1 MDQFELYFKRAD
13 VDQDGRVSGS
23 EAVNFFQASGL
34 PKPVLAQIWAFADQ
48 NRTGYLGRAEFYNY
62 LKLVTVAQS
71 KRDLTP
77 DIVKAAL
84 YGPASAKIPPP
95 QINLG
100 ALPAPRSNL
109 GPPTPQMGGGAPPVS
124 QGSGI
129 RGPQGYSPQQGQV
142 MRPQAPL
149 PNTTFQSQPG
159 ANNVMPGGGML
170 LTSRSPGS
178 TSSEPG
184 VPSSLPTKGINP
196 SMPLD
201 VFGLASSGSTL
212 SAQPRPQGPG
222 SLLQNAA
229 PKPNGPNLSSTV
241 SGAKDSSSSVA
252 GNGFAF
258 GDTYS
263 AASSQAKSNSVVTVS
278 SASPPNIPASAGTQ
292 LPNKSSQPFQNNVSH
307 QPTAI
312 PNQQMQPSYRHNQ
325 QVPAQNSATLPV
337 RAENVSSGQSSQPW
351 PKMSQPSIQKYTK
364 VFMDVDTDRDGKV
377 TGEQARNLFLSW
389 RLPREILKQV
399 WDLSDQDNDS
409 MLSLKEFCIALYL
422 MERFREG
429 RPLPKVLPPNI
440 FEGTTFPL
448 SGQAPAAYGAPL
460 WRPPPGVQQAH
471 GVMGPRQ
478 VTPAASRPPRPV
490 PVPIPEA
497 DELPK
502 QRKQTVP
509 VLEKHL
515 IDQLSNEEQKSLNSK
530 FQEATEADKKVSE
543 LEKEIMEAKQK
554 IEFYRNKMQEIVL
567 YKSRCDSRLNE
578 ITERVSTDKREVE
591 VLSKKYEDRYKQSGD
606 VASKLTIEEATF
618 RDIQDKKMELYRAI
632 VKLDQDGKPD
642 EIQARADRIQVDLEE
657 QVKTLNERCKMYGLR
672 GKPTSL
678 VELPFG
684 WQTGIQEGAADWDED
699 WDKFEDEGFTFVKEL
714 TLDVQNVI
722 APPKPKSLPP
732 VQTKSTFQ
740 DNGTTADANHH
751 LEKSTAAEDGTLDN
765 KTNEKKDNGSVKSPP
780 DSPASMKAPE
790 TPPKKI
796 FHEKTTSEDG
806 SPHAIKTHSEHSD
819 GQSGE
824 KGFDEA
830 GWGTFDTSYDSDA
843 NWDFNATKP
852 KDMDQ
857 QSKHENTLF
866 DSDGWGLNPI
876 RTELPKKS
884 TFVFDSVPGT
894 PAYSYAGSPP
904 GDSLFQNQ
912 GPFSSTFADS
922 VPSTPAYSYAGS
934 PRGTF
939 QQPFA
944 SVFADSVPSTPMYA
958 TNSPRRY
965 SDGPEEHSFT
975 NNFSRF
981 DSFSSNTPSDGG
993 LFQTRDTFSRFDS
1006 FRSTAQDSEFDQ
1018 GFSQPQTIARFDSMR
1033 STADSDFG
1041 HSLFQPQDSFS
1052 RFDTVQGTNDSSD
1065 LSHGFSSFDDADPFG
1080 SSDPFRSHD
1089 PFKTGVESE
1098 TPRRD
1103 SVDGWKAF

>member
-13 VDQDGRVSGS
+13 LDQDGRVSGP
-23 EAVNFFQASGL
+23 EAVSFFQASGL
-34 PKPVLAQIWAFADQ
+34 PKPVLAQIWTFADQ

-95 QINLG
+95 KINLE

-109 GPPTPQMGGGAPPVS
+109 NVGPPTQSPQTGSIAP
-124 QGSGI
+124 
-129 RGPQGYSPQQGQV
+129 PQGYTPQQGQV
-142 MRPQAPL
+142 MRPPS
-149 PNTTFQSQPG
+149 NTTFQPQHGPNHVS
-159 ANNVMPGGGML
+159 PGGGM
-170 LTSRSPGS
+170 SRPPGS
-178 TSSEPG
+178 TSSAPG
-184 VPSSLPTKGINP
+184 VPSQPSSKGINP
-196 SMPLD
+196 SMPMD
-201 VFGLASSGSTL
+201 VFGL
-212 SAQPRPQGPG
+212 R
-222 SLLQNAA
+222 
-229 PKPNGPNLSSTV
+229 PNGPVNLVQNTAPKTNGTSMSSTV
-241 SGAKDSSSSVA
+241 SGPKDFSS
-252 GNGFAF
+252 GFASS
-258 GDTYS
+258 DNIS
-263 AASSQAKSNSVVTVS
+263 AASSQVRNNIVGTV
-278 SASPPNIPASAGTQ
+278 PPITPPSIPAPGGTQ
-292 LPNKSSQPFQNNVSH
+292 LPIKPSQPFQNNASH
-307 QPTAI
+307 QPTVVQ
-312 PNQQMQPSYRHNQ
+312 NQQMQSTFRSN
-325 QVPAQNSATLPV
+325 ASTLPV
-337 RAENVSSGQSSQPW
+337 RAENVSSIQSSQAW
-351 PKMSQPSIQKYTK
+351 PKMSQAIIQKYTK

-389 RLPREILKQV
+389 KLPREILKQV

-440 FEGTTFPL
+440 FEGTPL
-448 SGQAPAAYGAPL
+448 PPPGQAPGAYGAPL
-460 WRPPPGVQQAH
+460 WRPPTGVQQAH
-471 GVMGPRQ
+471 GMTGPRH

-490 PVPIPEA
+490 PVPLPEA
-497 DELPK
+497 DEPPK

-515 IDQLSNEEQKSLNSK
+515 VDQLSNEEQKLLSQK
-530 FQEATEADKKVSE
+530 FQEATEADKKVGE
-543 LEKEIMEAKQK
+543 LEKEILEAKQK

-578 ITERVSTDKREVE
+578 ITERVSTDKKEVE
-591 VLSKKYEDRYKQSGD
+591 VLSKKYEDKYKQAGD
-606 VASKLTIEEATF
+606 VASKLSIEEATF

-632 VKLDQDGKPD
+632 VKLEQDGKPD
-642 EIQARADRIQVDLEE
+642 EIQARADHIQADLEE

-699 WDKFEDEGFTFVKEL
+699 WDKLEDEGFVFVKEL
-714 TLDVQNVI
+714 TLDVKNII

-732 VQTKSTFQ
+732 VQSKSTFR
-740 DNGTTADANHH
+740 DNGTTTDASQQP
-751 LEKSTAAEDGTLDN
+751 EKSTAAEDGTPDGES
-765 KTNEKKDNGSVKSPP
+765 NEKKQDGSVKSPP
-780 DSPASMKAPE
+780 DSPASIKSPR
-790 TPPKKI
+790 TPSKKI
-796 FHEKTTSEDG
+796 FNEKTTSEDG
-806 SPHAIKTHSEHSD
+806 SPHAIKTRSEHSD
-819 GQSGE
+819 GQASE
-824 KGFDEA
+824 KGFDEV
-830 GWGTFDTSYDSDA
+830 GWGTFDPSYDSDA
-843 NWDFNATKP
+843 NWDFNATKA

-857 QSKHENTLF
+857 ASKLELPSF
-866 DSDGWGLNPI
+866 DTDGWGLNPI
-876 RTELPKKS
+876 KTELPKKS

-894 PAYSYAGSPP
+894 PAYSYAGGSPP
-904 GDSLFQNQ
+904 GDSLFQNP
-912 GPFSSTFADS
+912 GPFSSHFADS
-922 VPSTPAYSYAGS
+922 VPSTPAYSYSGS
-934 PRGTF
+934 PKGTF

-965 SDGPEEHSFT
+965 SDGPEEHLFT

-981 DSFSSNTPSDGG
+981 DSFSSNTPSDA
-993 LFQTRDTFSRFDS
+993 RDSFSRFDS
-1006 FRSTAQDSEFDQ
+1006 FRSSAQDSEYDQ
-1018 GFSQPQTIARFDSMR
+1018 GFNQPQTFARFDSMR

-1041 HSLFQPQDSFS
+1041 HSLFQPKESFS
-1052 RFDTVQGTNDSSD
+1052 RFDSMQSTNDSSD
-1065 LSHGFSSFDDADPFG
+1065 FNHGFSSFDDDPFG

-1089 PFKTGVESE
+1089 PFKTGVDSE